1 MVWWVWIAAGVA
13 LGIIEVIVPGYIFLG
28 FAAGAVLTGSLLGLG
43 LQAGAPLMLLI
54 FGLLSL
60 AAWLVM
66 RRLFGIRKGQ
76 IKIWDRDIND

>member
-28 FAAGAVLTGSLLGLG
+28 FAAGAVLTGILLGLG
-43 LQAGAPLMLLI
+43 LQAGVPLMLLI

-60 AAWLVM
+60 AAWFVM

>member
-60 AAWLVM
+60 AAWFVM